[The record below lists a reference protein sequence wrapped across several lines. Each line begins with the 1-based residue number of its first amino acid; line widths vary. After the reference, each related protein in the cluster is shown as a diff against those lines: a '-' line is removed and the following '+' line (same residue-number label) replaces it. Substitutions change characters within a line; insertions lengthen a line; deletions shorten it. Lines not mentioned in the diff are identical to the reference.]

1 MSRLMTKGLRQSVR
15 DYAAVAQW
23 RDAGPEYGKG
33 QPTDTTPFGG
43 NVGAM
48 AAAMLAAAGATLC
61 DCAGRVT
68 CETDYLAISGAA
80 FPADVPPEMLA
91 RFNAATLGLPDEIVG
106 EVRYKLVA
114 AFWHPETFEA
124 RLRAAVK
131 CERRKWENRRREEVA

>member
-1 MSRLMTKGLRQSVR
+1 MSRLRLGLRQSVR

-61 DCAGRVT
+61 DCAGRVS
-68 CETDYLAISGAA
+68 CETDYLAISGAT
-80 FPADVPPEMLA
+80 FPADVTREELDEFNRRTLRPEMDEADEQA
-91 RFNAATLGLPDEIVG
+91 RYAAIAEFFGRSP
-106 EVRYKLVA
+106 
-114 AFWHPETFEA
+114 H
-124 RLRAAVK
+124 AV
-131 CERRKWENRRREEVA
+131 